1 MRTGRADQ
9 IRQAIHRGNAAID
22 HLLAFFGQ
30 VTRRA
35 CLLRSLRGVMG
46 NLLGGCTKL
55 VDGRRN
61 AVGAVGLLVG
71 IDHRRVGSANHPQCH
86 FVDLLGG

>member
-9 IRQAIHRGNAAID
+9 IRQTIHRGNAAID

-35 CLLRSLRGVMG
+35 CLLRSLGGVMG
-46 NLLGGCTKL
+46 DFLGGGAEL
-55 VDGRRN
+55 VDGRRD

-71 IDHRRVGSANHPQCH
+71 VDHRRVGSADHPQCH